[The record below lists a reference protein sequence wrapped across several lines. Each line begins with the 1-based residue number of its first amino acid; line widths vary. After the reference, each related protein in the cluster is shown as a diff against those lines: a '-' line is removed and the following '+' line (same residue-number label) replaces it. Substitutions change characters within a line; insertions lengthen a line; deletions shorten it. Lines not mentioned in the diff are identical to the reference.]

1 MPKIYEV
8 EPVTRLEGH
17 GGLRLVMSEDG
28 KTVKDVQFNITATRF
43 FEKLCEGR
51 YAEHVPRITNR
62 ICGICPVPH
71 HLAATK
77 SVEASRW
84 RLPILFTV
92 HLLIQQREMLFK
104 LSKICLM

>member
-1 MPKIYEV
+1 MSPDKVYEI

-17 GGLRLVMSEDG
+17 GGLRLILADDG
-28 KTVKDVQFNITATRF
+28 KTVKDVQFNITSTRF

-71 HLAATK
+71 HIAPTKAIEAAW
-77 SVEASRW
+77 V
-84 RLPILFTV
+84 V
-92 HLLIQQREMLFK
+92 
-104 LSKICLM
+104 